1 MMILRSSVPAA
12 ARCFHSR
19 RMAARE
25 IMGITETIGIME
37 ITEIMEIM
45 AAIEITDIPVI
56 IGTSFLMK

>member
-1 MMILRSSVPAA
+1 
-12 ARCFHSR
+12 
-19 RMAARE
+19 MAARE

>member
-1 MMILRSSVPAA
+1 
-12 ARCFHSR
+12 
-19 RMAARE
+19 
-25 IMGITETIGIME
+25 MGITETIGIME